1 MKDMNFIEIN
11 RDIGYSLIDLNVM
24 ELDEINE
31 IIESDSEFLSSEG
44 LMDYSLLMVLESL
57 SKSDK
62 RKSFRKSKA
71 DDTSLNFL

>member
-1 MKDMNFIEIN
+1 MNFIEIN